1 MNNLL
6 DQRKI
11 GIIVGALVIVG
22 AGIWFF
28 QESSEKK
35 NQEGKTA
42 LYQVQ
47 QTFDTEYGALLPA
60 EREIGAKVDI
70 DSKLPKT
77 VTALNGLLS
86 AKTVSHRT
94 LFEAGVKLGS
104 LYLDHGSAEKAA
116 TVFKNTT
123 QFASSSFQKAS
134 GFYLLAT
141 AQERASQ
148 FKEALASY
156 QESMNEGVEGLKGDD
171 LLGMVRM
178 SIKLGDK
185 ERAKLFLEK
194 LNKEVPGS
202 KAAETADS
210 LVKGAA

>member
-47 QTFDTEYGALLPA
+47 QTFDTEYNALLPA

-86 AKTVSHRT
+86 AKTFSHHT

-123 QFASSSFQKAS
+123 QFAGSSFQKAS